1 MHLNIIPVFDVTNH
15 RLFNL
20 IDKSTVSEKP
30 VMITIY
36 NESFVD
42 FPLIFDL
49 VDFYK
54 R

>member
-1 MHLNIIPVFDVTNH
+1 MHLDIMPVFDVTNH
-15 RLFNL
+15 RLFGL
-20 IDKSTVSEKP
+20 MDKSTVSSKP

-42 FPLIFDL
+42 FPLIFEI